1 MTVTVKMK
9 GRRTDSASSLKGPR
23 SNSIRLRNM
32 SQGGTSKDKM
42 IGTGTEE
49 IREEVVEEEDQ

>member
-23 SNSIRLRNM
+23 SNNIRLRNT

-49 IREEVVEEEDQ
+49 VVEEEDL